1 MASAIMTL
9 ADASDA
15 AVGTFGG
22 RKTALGY
29 QRGAWV
35 SMATSAPSSGAVRAG
50 AAELLA
56 LALARRG
63 QFVGGSE
70 AAAAAPDIT
79 FERGVPGVLT
89 SVKHFHQLARYSPPP
104 RFFD

>member
-1 MASAIMTL
+1 MASAIMAL
-9 ADASDA
+9 ADPSDA

-56 LALARRG
+56 LALTRRARVVTRTYG
-63 QFVGGSE
+63 ALSAMFVVSWTPISGS
-70 AAAAAPDIT
+70 AGYPW
-79 FERGVPGVLT
+79 LT
-89 SVKHFHQLARYSPPP
+89 G
-104 RFFD
+104 